1 MNGVA
6 IDKVGDKT
14 RQSLKWSFTLQALQK
29 MVFFCSSIVLARL
42 LTPADFGLAT
52 MAITLDSITWLVS
65 SLGINTAVVHF
76 QDHVEERLNSVYW
89 LFQSSA
95 AFFVLLQLIFA
106 PLIADFYHSPI
117 LADIVRITAISIF
130 INSIGAIH
138 RTVMV
143 KNLEFKKLSILEASL
158 FITKS
163 LLYIILAFAGCGVW
177 SFIYPK
183 IIIATS
189 NVICLWNMSKWRPK
203 LKLDIKYWGEMFGYG
218 KNVLFSN
225 ILDYFLN
232 NSSYIFIGSMVG
244 AASLGIYSFAYDK
257 SMMLVNTLVYSAS
270 MISFP
275 AFSRLQNHQSLLKE
289 SYLKAIKLIS
299 LVSFP
304 YSIAQMVLGPEYIT
318 VIFGQKWTNS
328 IILFQMLLMYTMIR
342 TVSQCGNP
350 LLQAIGKPN
359 IVLKWNMIYAPIF
372 IIALFIGYKIN
383 GLYGIGFATTAIGI
397 IGASCYLFIV
407 SRVLNWQISD
417 IYNVLK
423 PSFISSVLMGI
434 SIYSIRSVMKNYAVS
449 EAIIL
454 FTLAPSALLV
464 YGLSIKI
471 FFNGTYEFI
480 LSTFMKFLGKSG
492 EAKDAFS
499 S

>member
-1 MNGVA
+1 MNSIA
-6 IDKVGDKT
+6 LDKVGDKT
-14 RQSLKWSFTLQALQK
+14 RQSLKWSFSLQALQK

-52 MAITLDSITWLVS
+52 MAITLDSVTWLVS

-76 QDHVEERLNSVYW
+76 QDHIEERLNSVYW
-89 LFQSSA
+89 LFQTSA
-95 AFFVLLQLIFA
+95 LVFVLLQIIFA
-106 PLIADFYHSPI
+106 PMVADFYHSPI

-143 KNLEFKKLSILEASL
+143 KNLEFKKLSILEATL
-158 FITKS
+158 FIVKS
-163 LLYIILAFAGCGVW
+163 LLYVILALAGCGVW

-189 NVICLWNMSKWRPK
+189 NVTCLWKMSKWRPK
-203 LKLDIKYWGEMFGYG
+203 LKLDIKYWGEMFSYG

-225 ILDYFLN
+225 IIDYFLN

-275 AFSRLQNHQSLLKE
+275 AFSRLQHHETMLKE
-289 SYLKAIKLIS
+289 AFLKSIKLIS

-318 VIFGQKWTNS
+318 VIFGHKWQTS
-328 IILFQMLLMYTMIR
+328 IILFQMLLFYTMIR
-342 TVSQCGNP
+342 TISQCGNP
-350 LLQAIGKPN
+350 LLQAVGKPY
-359 IVLKWNMIYAPIF
+359 IVLRWNMIYAPVFIF
-372 IIALFIGYKIN
+372 SVFLGYKIY
-383 GLYGIGFATTAIGI
+383 GLYGIGLATTITGML
-397 IGASCYLFIV
+397 GALCYMYIT
-407 SRVLNWQISD
+407 SRSLKWSFWD
-417 IYNVLK
+417 IFNVLI
-423 PSFISSVLMGI
+423 PSLASALLMGI
-434 SIYSIRSVMKNYAVS
+434 ALYSIKTVLKNYGISDAV
-449 EAIIL
+449 IL
-454 FTLAPSALLV
+454 ITLLPFAVVV
-464 YGLSIKI
+464 YGLSIRV
-471 FFNGTYEFI
+471 FFNSTYEFI
-480 LSTFMKFLGKSG
+480 FNNFMKFI
-492 EAKDAFS
+492 AKKEVVDDGLS
-499 S
+499 T